1 MTWLLVG
8 LAGAAGALTRYALT
22 LVVGVRGFPW
32 TTLAINVTGSF
43 VLGAVLTAA
52 MAGRV
57 SAQTAVVLGTG
68 FLGAYTTYSTFSWE
82 LVLLLRDGKWPSAV
96 AYLLLSIVLG
106 VGAAALGYR
115 LGLTFRG

>member
-1 MTWLLVG
+1 VLWLLVG
-8 LAGAAGALTRYALT
+8 LAGAAGALTRYGLAL
-22 LVVGVRGFPW
+22 LVGPRGFPW

-43 VLGAVLTAA
+43 VLGVVLTAA

-57 SAQTAVVLGTG
+57 SPQVAVVVGTG

-82 LVLLLRDGKWPSAV
+82 LVLLLRDGQWPRAG

-115 LGLTFRG
+115 LGVTLRP

>member
-8 LAGAAGALTRYALT
+8 LAGAAGALTRYALSV
-22 LVVGVRGFPW
+22 LVGPRGFPW

-52 MAGRV
+52 MTGRV
-57 SAQTAVVLGTG
+57 SPQLAVVIGTG

-82 LVLLLRDGKWPSAV
+82 LVLLLRDGQWPRAAV
-96 AYLLLSIVLG
+96 YTLLSLVLG